1 LLRAYQGVATNTLPD
16 AVQDNRLTFE
26 FTGGVDRNQV
36 NTFAKLAASFRSA
49 TGVTAT
55 DAALFG
61 SNPTFLAT
69 ATAIT
74 SNGGA
79 GRFLHLVTDPGDSN
93 KVLQVIVL
101 LASDSNKSLLLG
113 GTFTFGTG
121 AQAVTLKAP
130 TSFVDLTVAL
140 SDNTPE
146 LLFSLANTGAGV
158 GDEVVLYRDN
168 GGVKTE
174 VGRKVLDGTDVTTN
188 QVTVQVT
195 TALPVGPS
203 TLSVTL
209 LDSAGNQA
217 SRDGVVTLSIGGS
230 SAPVVIDLN
239 RDGALTYGQIH
250 LDVNGDGVLDNT
262 HWAGA
267 QDGVLVWDKYHD
279 GQVHDNSQYA
289 FAQYDTESAANGT
302 LATDL
307 SGLAAAFDSNHD
319 GVFDAGD
326 AQFGEFK
333 VWQDVNQNGVSDAG
347 EVRSLAD
354 WGLSAINLTSD
365 GVVRTPTDGVTEYG
379 HTTATATDGSQVLVG
394 DVAFDFST
402 LSDAAGGDASGDMP
416 SVTGGDAS
424 ALAPVVG
431 VAGLVDAL
439 DQVEL
444 VDLGSEFVEGTC
456 DLTLT
461 GAACKTEPAG
471 TSPAVVGG
479 GIEQMVDGSVI
490 EFVDLGAGVVY
501 GECSLPVPG
510 AYNEAA
516 QASAG
521 AAYQY
526 AAPTND
532 TATVLIDQHL
542 VSSAGVL

>member
-1 LLRAYQGVATNTLPD
+1 
-16 AVQDNRLTFE
+16 
-26 FTGGVDRNQV
+26 
-36 NTFAKLAASFRSA
+36 
-49 TGVTAT
+49 
-55 DAALFG
+55 
-61 SNPTFLAT
+61 
-69 ATAIT
+69 
-74 SNGGA
+74 
-79 GRFLHLVTDPGDSN
+79 
-93 KVLQVIVL
+93 
-101 LASDSNKSLLLG
+101 
-113 GTFTFGTG
+113 
-121 AQAVTLKAP
+121 
-130 TSFVDLTVAL
+130 
-140 SDNTPE
+140 
-146 LLFSLANTGAGV
+146 
-158 GDEVVLYRDN
+158 
-168 GGVKTE
+168 
-174 VGRKVLDGTDVTTN
+174 
-188 QVTVQVT
+188 
-195 TALPVGPS
+195 
-203 TLSVTL
+203 
-209 LDSAGNQA
+209 
-217 SRDGVVTLSIGGS
+217 
-230 SAPVVIDLN
+230 
-239 RDGALTYGQIH
+239 
-250 LDVNGDGVLDNT
+250 
-262 HWAGA
+262 
-267 QDGVLVWDKYHD
+267 
-279 GQVHDNSQYA
+279 
-289 FAQYDTESAANGT
+289 
-302 LATDL
+302 
-307 SGLAAAFDSNHD
+307 
-319 GVFDAGD
+319 
-326 AQFGEFK
+326 
-333 VWQDVNQNGVSDAG
+333 
-347 EVRSLAD
+347 VRSLAD